1 MKIAIASW
9 GAWWNQADGTAHA
22 VSWVDGQLSEIEA
35 DKPAVEGVK
44 PIQKRRLSP
53 LARLV
58 FAALDHAGD
67 SAARGP
73 VVFSSVAGELKRTHG
88 ILDTLA
94 ADEPVSPAAFSLSVH
109 NAIAGLWSML
119 RDNTSPMLAISPPGG
134 SPSAGLI
141 EATGILAEGREPE
154 VSVVFYEEP
163 YPPFYHPWRTGPQQ
177 AYALAVSLVPP
188 GQPGALELEFEP
200 VEGAA
205 PPWTTDLDLLPLL
218 RGEVGDVS
226 LGESQG
232 HWRLKRCP

>member
-35 DKPAVEGVK
+35 EKPAVEGVK

-119 RDNTSPMLAISPPGG
+119 RDNTSSMLAISPPGG

-141 EATGILAEGREPE
+141 EAAGILAEGREPE

-177 AYALAVSLVPP
+177 AYALALSLVPP

-218 RGEVGDVS
+218 RGEVGEVS
-226 LGESQG
+226 LGEPQG
-232 HWRLKRCP
+232 QWRLKRCP